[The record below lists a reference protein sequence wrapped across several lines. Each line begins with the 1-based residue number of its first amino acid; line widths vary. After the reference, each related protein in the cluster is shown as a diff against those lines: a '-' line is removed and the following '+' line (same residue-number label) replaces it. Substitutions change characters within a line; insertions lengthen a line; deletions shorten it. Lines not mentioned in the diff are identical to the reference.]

1 MQNDRMMD
9 WDRVRVFHAVAHA
22 GSFTRAAERLGLSQ
36 SAISRQISGLEEDL
50 ATALF
55 HRHARGLVLTEQGEI
70 LLQAADEIAKRMA
83 SVETSLGNSRDC
95 AAGHLRV
102 NTTIGIGTVWLVGQ
116 LPDFVERHP
125 DIRISLIIGDNDVDL
140 SMREADVA
148 IRVARPTQPDLIQ
161 RRLMT
166 VNTHIY
172 AAPTYL
178 DRHGVPETLDDLD
191 RHRLIAYGQDPAI
204 PVASLNWVLTAGKD
218 DDENGSVRT
227 PNLTVNN
234 VFGMLRAAESG
245 LGLASLPDYLGT
257 TSGTLKRVLE
267 DYAGPSFTA
276 YFVYPEELKTSKRVG
291 VFRDFL
297 LEKVAENPVW

>member
-1 MQNDRMMD
+1 MMD

-50 ATALF
+50 ATVLF

-83 SVETSLGNSRDC
+83 SVETSLGDSRDC

-102 NTTIGIGTVWLVGQ
+102 NTTIGLGTVWLVSQ

-125 DIRISLIIGDNDVDL
+125 EIRISLVIGDNDVDL

-172 AAPTYL
+172 GAPSYL
-178 DRHGVPETLDDLD
+178 ERHGTPRTLDDLD
-191 RHRLIAYGQDPAI
+191 HHRLIAYGQDPAI
-204 PVASLNWVLTAGKD
+204 PVLSLNWVLTAGRD
-218 DDENGSVRT
+218 DDEDENGGVRV
-227 PNLTVNN
+227 PSITVNN
-234 VFGMLRAAESG
+234 VFGMMRAAESG
-245 LGLASLPDYLGT
+245 LGLASLPDYLGAA
-257 TSGTLKRVLE
+257 GGILRRVLE
-267 DYAGPSFTA
+267 HEAGPSFTA

-297 LEKVAENPVW
+297 LEKVAEQPVW

>member
-1 MQNDRMMD
+1 MD
-9 WDRVRVFHAVAHA
+9 WDRVRVFHAVALA

-50 ATALF
+50 AAALF

-70 LLQAADEIAKRMA
+70 LLQAADEVAKRMA

-102 NTTIGIGTVWLVGQ
+102 NTTIGLGTIWLIGQ

-125 DIRISLIIGDNDVDL
+125 DIRISLIIGDNDADL

-172 AAPTYL
+172 AAPSYL
-178 DRHGVPETLDDLD
+178 ERHGTPTSLDDLD
-191 RHRLIAYGQDPAI
+191 QHRLISYGNDPAI
-204 PVASLNWVLTAGKD
+204 PVPSLNWVLGAGKE
-218 DDENGSVRT
+218 DDETGALRMPT
-227 PNLTVNN
+227 LTVNN

-245 LGLASLPDYLGT
+245 LGLASLPDYLGAA
-257 TSGTLKRVLE
+257 SETLQRVL
-267 DYAGPSFTA
+267 DAYAGPSFTT
-276 YFVYPEELKTSKRVG
+276 YFVYPEELKTSKRVN

-297 LEKVAENPVW
+297 LEKVAEHPVW

>member
-1 MQNDRMMD
+1 MMD

-36 SAISRQISGLEEDL
+36 SAISRQISALEEDL
-50 ATALF
+50 ASALF

-70 LLQAADEIAKRMA
+70 LLQASDEIARRMA

-102 NTTIGIGTVWLVGQ
+102 NTTIGLGTVWLVGQ

-125 DIRISLIIGDNDVDL
+125 EIRISLIIGDNDVDL
-140 SMREADVA
+140 AMREADVA

-172 AAPTYL
+172 GAPSYL
-178 DRHGVPETLDDLD
+178 DRHGVPQTFDDLD
-191 RHRLIAYGQDPAI
+191 RHRLIAYGHDMAI

-218 DDENGSVRT
+218 EEEAGAART
-227 PNLTVNN
+227 PSVTVNN
-234 VFGMLRAAESG
+234 VFGMMRAAECG

-257 TSGTLKRVLE
+257 ASGTLRRVL
-267 DYAGPSFTA
+267 DDLAGPSFTA

-297 LEKVAENPVW
+297 LEKVAEHPVW

>member
-1 MQNDRMMD
+1 
-9 WDRVRVFHAVAHA
+9 
-22 GSFTRAAERLGLSQ
+22 
-36 SAISRQISGLEEDL
+36 
-50 ATALF
+50 
-55 HRHARGLVLTEQGEI
+55 VLTEQGEI
-70 LLQAADEIAKRMA
+70 LLQASDEIARRMA

-102 NTTIGIGTVWLVGQ
+102 NTTIGLGTVWLVGQ
-116 LPDFVERHP
+116 LADFVERHP
-125 DIRISLIIGDNDVDL
+125 EIRISLIIGDNDVDL
-140 SMREADVA
+140 AMREADVA

-172 AAPTYL
+172 GAPSYL
-178 DRHGVPETLDDLD
+178 DRHGVPQTFDDLD
-191 RHRLIAYGQDPAI
+191 RHRLIAYGHDTAI

-218 DDENGSVRT
+218 EEEAGPART
-227 PNLTVNN
+227 PSLTVNN
-234 VFGMLRAAESG
+234 VFGMMRAAECG

-257 TSGTLKRVLE
+257 ASGTLRRVL
-267 DYAGPSFTA
+267 DDLAGPSFTA

-297 LEKVAENPVW
+297 LEKVAEHPVW

>member
-95 AAGHLRV
+95 AAGHLRI
-102 NTTIGIGTVWLVGQ
+102 NTTIGLGTIWLVSQ
-116 LPDFVERHP
+116 LSDFVERHP

-172 AAPTYL
+172 ATPGYL
-178 DRHGVPETLDDLD
+178 ERHGVPQTLDDLD
-191 RHRLIAYGQDPAI
+191 RHWLIAYGQDPAI

-218 DDENGSVRT
+218 DDENGSVRV
-227 PNLTVNN
+227 PHLTVNN

-245 LGLASLPDYLGT
+245 LGLASLPDYLGA
-257 TSGTLKRVLE
+257 TSGNLKRVLE
-267 DYAGPSFTA
+267 DQAG
-276 YFVYPEELKTSKRVG
+276 
-291 VFRDFL
+291 
-297 LEKVAENPVW
+297 